1 MKLNLFCILFAF
13 SSLASADTNL
23 TLTGRFEHLADAQ
36 NLEMLGDN
44 VCFYPN
50 AASAKL
56 LPRPKTDQRLA
67 WFCFS
72 NTAQSKKLLHIPAKR
87 SASQCR
93 AFGTATVVVKQYQ
106 VYLGQGDEF
115 DRATLQKVVKK
126 SSTHL
131 APCQENSEQPEN
143 AKLPTFIENESYS
156 SVRNKM
162 IAAGWQPFHASDAGA
177 CLKEDERC
185 EGRPEMETCT
195 GTGLGNCR
203 FLWIKNGD
211 KASITTIGDN
221 AIFDGAYIIK

>member
-1 MKLNLFCILFAF
+1 MKLILFFTLFAF
-13 SSLASADTNL
+13 SGLALADTNL
-23 TLTGRFEHLADAQ
+23 TLTGRFEHSADAE

-50 AASAKL
+50 ATSAKL

-72 NTAQSKKLLHIPAKR
+72 NTEQAKKLLHIPTKR
-87 SASQCR
+87 SANQCR
-93 AFGTATVVVKQYQ
+93 ASGTATVTVKQYQ
-106 VYLGQGDEF
+106 VYLGQGGEF
-115 DRATLQKVVKK
+115 DTATLQKVVKK
-126 SSTHL
+126 SSTQL
-131 APCQENSEQPEN
+131 APCQENSEQPES
-143 AKLPTFIENESYS
+143 AKLPTFIENEPYS

-162 IAAGWQPFHASDAGA
+162 IAAGWQPFHAPDAGI

-203 FLWIKNGD
+203 FLWIKNGE
-211 KASITTIGDN
+211 KASISTIGDN